1 VNFKTVQKKLTI
13 SLLRKMNKRQE
24 GISFPGEKPGS
35 IALMAQERFGDIIMM
50 SPLIRCLH
58 RAYNECRISI
68 ISVNK
73 TADYLRFDPA
83 ISHVFKAKHPSAE
96 VKRFLRKQDF
106 DLLVN
111 TKDHPSVTFL
121 YLTGKIRAR
130 QKIGIGH
137 PQHKGFFD
145 HLLSPPAEASTVQT
159 YLSLLDYL
167 QIPYTEK
174 DFIPYLPDG
183 PVSDQVKQFVRT
195 LPENTIA
202 VNLSAS
208 QTYKE
213 WPYNKWAEF
222 LGNIS
227 LPVIIIAM
235 PKHMVEK
242 KELESEFSHIIPSP
256 STGNIFEAG
265 QLIKH
270 SRILLSPDTALV
282 HIASCFNTAVLAL
295 YRQPLDLR
303 KFPPFSSKQQVLMS
317 KDQNIASI
325 PVTDVLDALHKL
337 LDESED

>member
-1 VNFKTVQKKLTI
+1 MNFKSTQKKLTI
-13 SLLRKMNKRQE
+13 SLLRKLYGRKK
-24 GISFPGEKPGS
+24 SPFHPGEKPGS
-35 IALMAQERFGDIIMM
+35 IGLMAQERFGDIIMM
-50 SPLIRCLH
+50 SPLIRSLH
-58 RAYNECRISI
+58 RAYAECRINI

-73 TADYLRFDPA
+73 IADYLGYDPA
-83 ISHVFKAKHPSAE
+83 ISRVLKAKHPSAE
-96 VKRFLRKQDF
+96 VKRFLRDQEF

-121 YLTGKIRAR
+121 YLTGRIRAR

-137 PQHKGFFD
+137 PQHDGFFD

-167 QIPYTEK
+167 QIAYTEK
-174 DFIPYLPDG
+174 DFIPYLPEG
-183 PVSDQVKQFVRT
+183 PVSDQINKFIRT

-213 WPYNKWAEF
+213 WPQNKWAEF
-222 LGNIS
+222 LGKLS

-235 PKHMVEK
+235 PKQIAAK
-242 KELESEFSHIIPSP
+242 KELESEFSHVISSP
-256 STGNIFEAG
+256 PTSSIFDAG
-265 QLIKH
+265 HLIRH

-282 HIASCFNTAVLAL
+282 HIASCYNTPVVAL
-295 YRQPLDLR
+295 YRQPLDLQ

-325 PVTDVLDALHKL
+325 TVPEVLEAFQRLQKDL
-337 LDESED
+337 EC